1 MAIRGALIRCE
12 THVRRFKY
20 VLSTLLCCFMLL
32 YDVMLECPARFKN
45 NINTLSA
52 RLHIATIR
60 PANV

>member
-12 THVRRFKY
+12 NHVRRFID
-20 VLSTLLCCFMLL
+20 VIMLL
-32 YDVMLECPARFKN
+32 DDVMLECPARFKN

-52 RLHIATIR
+52 RLHIAIIR